1 MRFIRVGEVMRL
13 AKQLERECDPWT
25 GALAAMIR
33 ACAENST
40 GNRAAA
46 IASLRSA
53 VERTEATDT
62 IVYASPARYRLGQL
76 LGGDVSGTRLVQ
88 TADRDN
94 GCVRNPCSWI
104 SSWVAPLPSRHV
116 GEVTPGAR

>member
-13 AKQLERECDPWT
+13 AKELERECDPWT

-33 ACAENST
+33 ACAENAT
-40 GNRAAA
+40 GNRTAA

-76 LGGDVSGTRLVQ
+76 IGGDEGALLVKTATETMAASGIRAPARWVAFYFPGTWGGVPSGT
-88 TADRDN
+88 
-94 GCVRNPCSWI
+94 
-104 SSWVAPLPSRHV
+104 
-116 GEVTPGAR
+116 